1 MIRTAYLSGAI
12 FTAAILV
19 AACTHGGAEI
29 EAPVAA
35 EPVAATP
42 ELPTLYYAMTDMYQP
57 EFQGVAD
64 TAFWAYDD
72 DGNLDS
78 SLLTDEQWATMKAS
92 AEVLRDTS
100 RAFAA
105 AETIRVAEDGEELF
119 NEGQGF
125 IASED
130 VQAIIDAEPEGF
142 RAMMTYLADEAERTL
157 EAIDARDA
165 EALSLSSDNLYAAC
179 KTCHTVYWYPGR
191 R

>member
-1 MIRTAYLSGAI
+1 MIRTVYVSGAI
-12 FTAAILV
+12 FAAAIMM
-19 AACTHGGAEI
+19 AACTHSAVED
-29 EAPVAA
+29 EAVVA
-35 EPVAATP
+35 EPVAVAP
-42 ELPTLYYAMTDMYQP
+42 ELPTLYYAMTDIYQP

-100 RAFAA
+100 RAFAV

-130 VQAIIDAEPEGF
+130 VQAIIDAEPDGF
-142 RAMMTYLADEAERTL
+142 KAMMTYLADEAERTL
-157 EAIDARDA
+157 DAIEARDA